1 MHITAYKM
9 AEDGDGAVLRLAETD
24 GCSTAV
30 HIISHRPGYMLSE
43 CNLME
48 EILPDVF
55 TDISEPVSF
64 SPYEIKTFR
73 EVRVPGM

>member
-30 HIISHRPGYMLSE
+30 HIISNRPGYMLSE

-48 EILPDVF
+48 ERLSDGF
-55 TDISEPVSF
+55 ADISEPVMF

-73 EVRVPGM
+73 EVRIPSV